1 MSAEDKADKTDKK
14 DKKAKGSQEPKGKKG
29 GEGKKAEAKKAPG
42 GEAAKPRA
50 PRGPLPVP
58 RIKTDFESR
67 VLPDLI
73 KHFGYRNRMQAP
85 KLTKIVVN
93 MRVGEAVQNVKL
105 VDGAVAELSRI
116 TGQHASVRRAKK
128 AIANFKLREGMPIG
142 AAVTL
147 RGRRMYEFYDRFVS
161 VAVPRIR
168 DFRGFSMKSFDGRGN
183 YSVGIQEQIIFPEID
198 YDKIE
203 KVRGLDITFVTSAR
217 TDEEG
222 LELLKRMRFPFR
234 QAGQTGR

>member
-1 MSAEDKADKTDKK
+1 MSAEDKTEK
-14 DKKAKGSQEPKGKKG
+14 KKAKGDPKPKKG
-29 GEGKKAEAKKAPG
+29 GEGKKTEAKKAG
-42 GEAAKPRA
+42 GEPAKARE

-58 RIKTDFESR
+58 RLKTDFETR
-67 VLPDLI
+67 VLPDLV

-85 KLTKIVVN
+85 HLTKIVVN
-93 MRVGEAVQNVKL
+93 MRLGEAVQNVKI

-203 KVRGLDITFVTSAR
+203 KVRGLDITFVTTAG

-222 LELLKRMRFPFR
+222 LELLKRMKFPFR
-234 QAGQTGR
+234 QAGR

>member
-1 MSAEDKADKTDKK
+1 MSAEDKAEKAE
-14 DKKAKGSQEPKGKKG
+14 KKAKPQGKKG
-29 GEGKKAEAKKAPG
+29 GGGEKGEGKKGAEAKKATP
-42 GEAAKPRA
+42 EAKPRA
-50 PRGPLPVP
+50 PRGPLPEP
-58 RIKTDFESR
+58 RLKTDFESR

-85 KLTKIVVN
+85 RLTKIVVN
-93 MRVGEAVQNVKL
+93 MRVGEATQNVKI

-203 KVRGLDITFVTSAR
+203 KVRGLDITFVTTAD

-222 LELLKRMRFPFR
+222 LELLKRMKFPFR
-234 QAGQTGR
+234 QPGR

>member
-1 MSAEDKADKTDKK
+1 MSAEDKPEKA
-14 DKKAKGSQEPKGKKG
+14 DKKAKGQDAKGKKGG
-29 GEGKKAEAKKAPG
+29 GEGKKAEAKKSGG

-67 VLPDLI
+67 VAPDLI
-73 KHFGYRNRMQAP
+73 KHFGYRNPMQVP
-85 KLTKIVVN
+85 RLTKIVVN
-93 MRVGEAVQNVKL
+93 MRVGEAVQNVKI

-183 YSVGIQEQIIFPEID
+183 YSVGITEQIIFPEID

-222 LELLKRMRFPFR
+222 LELLKRMKFPFR
-234 QAGQTGR
+234 QTQTGR